1 MKIDTKPIGR
11 LAIIIV
17 VTVAAIV
24 TTLIIKDWVTL
35 NGVEELSDRLHKS
48 NVSEARLNGLE
59 GVSLEGGEYKLDNN
73 SIDYTLTNESSTPVY
88 YGDSVLL
95 EIKLNSQWFE
105 IPYSGD
111 IGFLPVLNRLEPNK
125 SVKISVPMEIWIDV
139 SAGEYRV
146 VLEVSNQERMKNVY
160 PLSVGFTIE

>member
-1 MKIDTKPIGR
+1 MKIVTNPTGR
-11 LAIIIV
+11 LVLISV
-17 VTVAAIV
+17 VMVAAIV
-24 TTLIIKDWVTL
+24 TALIIKDWFIL
-35 NGVEELSDRLHKS
+35 NGDEEPSETLLKS

-59 GVSLEGGEYKLDNN
+59 GVSLETGEYNLDSN

-125 SVKISVPMEIWIDV
+125 SVKFSVPMEVWIDV
-139 SAGEYRV
+139 SSGEYRV

-160 PLSVGFTIE
+160 PICVSFWIE